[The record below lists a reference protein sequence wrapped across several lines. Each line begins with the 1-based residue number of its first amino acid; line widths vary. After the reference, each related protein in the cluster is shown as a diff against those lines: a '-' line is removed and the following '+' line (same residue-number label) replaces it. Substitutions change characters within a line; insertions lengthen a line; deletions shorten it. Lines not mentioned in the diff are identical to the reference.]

1 VTDYDYQKDWLLLKA
16 KRLVPPEIVDFIE
29 STFQVMEIRE
39 RLATVKGIQ
48 FEVRSREQNHNLP
61 HIHASYDKYS
71 ISIAISTC
79 EVLAGNLP
87 KSQQRIAV
95 DWVRSHTEDL
105 LGKWNQIAISATSK
119 TTKSRMG

>member
-1 VTDYDYQKDWLLLKA
+1 MTDYDYQKDWLLLKA